1 MYYNFSPCIAG
12 DPRRPGGR
20 ACVSPGLPSSPSGE
34 RRGGGSLVSLA
45 GRSRWGAYS
54 LGADDSHVVVFQLET
69 GTIWPIEAV
78 AKNWAATT
86 ATFWKQLEESK
97 RRRRG
102 GPLDTRLSDWI
113 SLTRSLAT
121 DFDHGPSYRDAMV
134 ALADAVEAELV
145 QGQDRHL
152 DRVDQSRRGVQET
165 QFNAMLWAAA
175 ELGNAAT
182 AAQLPWNGAD
192 WHRALFRDERAYGDD
207 QERALAARVRPFDK
221 KVQPEQREPLVA
233 EVLEAILSHGPF
245 LPDGSLRP
253 IPRSTRTH

>member
-1 MYYNFSPCIAG
+1 
-12 DPRRPGGR
+12 
-20 ACVSPGLPSSPSGE
+20 
-34 RRGGGSLVSLA
+34 VSLA

-113 SLTRSLAT
+113 ALTRSLAT

-192 WHRALFRDERAYGDD
+192 WHRALFRDEREYGDD
-207 QERALAARVRPFDK
+207 QERALAARVRRFDK
-221 KVQPEQREPLVA
+221 KVQLEQREPLVA